1 MALWVHVFKK
11 SRQNLKYLEDE
22 KSFADE
28 IKSCFH
34 HFKDLSVL
42 KNCLRLEIAALIHTV
57 FCFMNLRI
65 Y

>member
-11 SRQNLKYLEDE
+11 SRQKLKYLEYLEDE

-42 KNCLRLEIAALIHTV
+42 KNCLRLETRSQKLSHTFFFV
-57 FCFMNLRI
+57 I
-65 Y
+65 